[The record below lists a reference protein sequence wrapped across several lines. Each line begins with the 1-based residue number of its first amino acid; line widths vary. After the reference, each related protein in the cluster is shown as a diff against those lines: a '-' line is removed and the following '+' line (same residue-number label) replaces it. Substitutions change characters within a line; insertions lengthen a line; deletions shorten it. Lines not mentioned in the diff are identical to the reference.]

1 MNVPLMYNFR
11 SLSNKFPTIFG
22 SLIFTFH
29 FLVRLFFAEKR
40 KPKIFGLKNA
50 MEREIR
56 KKKLFSARL
65 ASVWF
70 KNKGWGPE
78 PLGPSPGFT
87 TNDVSYRLFIN
98 YSSSPNG
105 L

>member
-11 SLSNKFPTIFG
+11 SLSNKFPTIFS

-29 FLVRLFFAEKR
+29 FLVRLFFVEKR

-56 KKKLFSARL
+56 KCLKYYKLHLKFSGKHY
-65 ASVWF
+65 S
-70 KNKGWGPE
+70 
-78 PLGPSPGFT
+78 SPCNFET
-87 TNDVSYRLFIN
+87 D
-98 YSSSPNG
+98 SSSPRMIEQIQI

>member
-1 MNVPLMYNFR
+1 
-11 SLSNKFPTIFG
+11 
-22 SLIFTFH
+22 
-29 FLVRLFFAEKR
+29 
-40 KPKIFGLKNA
+40 

-65 ASVWF
+65 TSVWF

-78 PLGPSPGFT
+78 PPGPSPGFT

>member
-1 MNVPLMYNFR
+1 MNVPLMYSFR

-56 KKKLFSARL
+56 GHEGEGNNCFSKIQL
-65 ASVWF
+65 VGQ
-70 KNKGWGPE
+70 K
-78 PLGPSPGFT
+78 
-87 TNDVSYRLFIN
+87 YRD
-98 YSSSPNG
+98 
-105 L
+105 